1 MPELDE
7 YERDR
12 SEETAAPE
20 AERGTPLWRSP
31 LGFHGTVAVGL
42 GILAICILAYRA
54 IVFVVAL
61 FH

>member
-1 MPELDE
+1 MPDLDE
-7 YERDR
+7 YGRDR

-20 AERGTPLWRSP
+20 AEGSTPLWESP

-42 GILAICILAYRA
+42 GILAICILVYRA
-54 IVFVVAL
+54 IQFVVAL